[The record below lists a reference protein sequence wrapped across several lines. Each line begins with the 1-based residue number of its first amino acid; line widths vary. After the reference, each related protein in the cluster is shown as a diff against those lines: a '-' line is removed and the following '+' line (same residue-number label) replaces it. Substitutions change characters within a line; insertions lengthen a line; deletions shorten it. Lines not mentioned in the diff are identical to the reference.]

1 MMSKPKTSAM
11 KGLRALYILPLVC
24 GALACNAKTVF
35 DDEDSEIPSSQQ
47 PSESIQFHTI
57 DKKPTFNGG
66 DAYEFSKWVKA
77 NLVYPAE
84 AKAAG
89 KQGKLILQFTEQENG
104 KVADVK
110 VLRGIDPA
118 LDAEAIRVLS
128 SSPDWE
134 PGEKDGKKVSV
145 TYTFPVIFQQIS
157 PKEATE

>member
-1 MMSKPKTSAM
+1 M

-66 DAYEFSKWVKA
+66 DAYEFLKWVKA

-89 KQGKLILQFTEQENG
+89 KQGKLILQFTVQENG